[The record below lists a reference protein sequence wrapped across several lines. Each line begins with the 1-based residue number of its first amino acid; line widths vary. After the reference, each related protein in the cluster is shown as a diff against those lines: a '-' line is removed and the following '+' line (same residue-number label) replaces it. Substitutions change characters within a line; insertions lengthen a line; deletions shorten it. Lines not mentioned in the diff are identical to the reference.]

1 MNTVVKE
8 MRYALETGWDRNSAI
23 RHGIEE
29 IERLEKEN
37 KLLKTQTNNDIT
49 ECDDDCIFE

>member
-8 MRYALETGWDRNSAI
+8 MHYALETGWDRNSAI

-37 KLLKTQTNNDIT
+37 KILKGLRNNDTT
-49 ECDDDCIFE
+49 ECDDDCIFD

>member
-1 MNTVVKE
+1 MNEVVKE
-8 MRYALETGWDRNSAI
+8 MRYALETGWDRNTAI

-37 KLLKTQTNNDIT
+37 KILKSRANSNTT

>member
-8 MRYALETGWDRNSAI
+8 MRYALETGWDRNAAI

-29 IERLEKEN
+29 IERLEAEVEN
-37 KLLKTQTNNDIT
+37 LKKHINSDIT
-49 ECDDDCIFE
+49 ECDDYNFE

>member
-8 MRYALETGWDRNSAI
+8 MRYALETGWDRNAAI

-29 IERLEKEN
+29 IERLEKEIEN
-37 KLLKTQTNNDIT
+37 LKGQTDNDIS
-49 ECDDDCIFE
+49 ECDDYNFE

>member
-1 MNTVVKE
+1 MNAVVKE
-8 MRYALETGWDRNSAI
+8 MQYALETGWDRNSAI

-37 KLLKTQTNNDIT
+37 KILKAYTNNDT
-49 ECDDDCIFE
+49 MECNDCDFE